1 MVISN
6 FRYYFCTIIA
16 TKQSQSRSVQSQSRS
31 DPIKIKLLLSDKNF

>member
-1 MVISN
+1 MVISS

-31 DPIKIKLLLSDKNF
+31 DCPIKIKLIQNNS